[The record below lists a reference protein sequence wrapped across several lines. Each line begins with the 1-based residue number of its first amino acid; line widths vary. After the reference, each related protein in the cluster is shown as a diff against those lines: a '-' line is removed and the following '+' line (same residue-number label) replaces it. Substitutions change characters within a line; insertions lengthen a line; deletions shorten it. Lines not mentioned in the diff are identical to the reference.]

1 MGVHC
6 VRWLSDGT
14 SLLQKFW
21 RDEMKTDAIKMG
33 LLCASRGPGSVCAPA
48 TSSLLP
54 GEAEI
59 LRNQQ
64 VSAF

>member
-1 MGVHC
+1 
-6 VRWLSDGT
+6 
-14 SLLQKFW
+14 
-21 RDEMKTDAIKMG
+21 MKTDAIKMG

-48 TSSLLP
+48 ASSLLP